1 MRGFRHAFDAVCKA
15 EGGGYSVGKKNREE
29 TTEGNVLERYIST
42 YWRVKSL
49 HKAKRMT
56 VRMYLLQDLWVDIL
70 YIIRGTEGQKNEA
83 RERHS
88 SVA

>member
-1 MRGFRHAFDAVCKA
+1 MRGFWCAFDAVCKA
-15 EGGGYSVGKKNREE
+15 EAGGWVFGVTHTEEREK
-29 TTEGNVLERYIST
+29 VIYV
-42 YWRVKSL
+42 WRVK
-49 HKAKRMT
+49 KVYIRQQRIT

-70 YIIRGTEGQKNEA
+70 YIIRRTEGQKNEA